1 MQLNF
6 YTQHFAGADL
16 DVGTGEI
23 IEPLSAQFELVSS
36 WNYVAEAKYAIR
48 IGNGCAGV
56 AIGIAKH
63 DASTYDSTPFIVGY
77 QPFD

>member
-23 IEPLSAQFELVSS
+23 IEPLSSQFELVSS
-36 WNYVAEAKYAIR
+36 WNYVAETKYAIR
-48 IGNGCAGV
+48 IGNSCAGA

-63 DASTYDSTPFIVGY
+63 DSRTNDSATFVIRY
-77 QPFD
+77 